1 MRRQKKTIIVRMS
14 ILLVNK
20 TVTDSYVRNGPNRH
34 SYKRICKCC
43 EKGHTN
49 YVHTIKFVVTDD
61 EVISHVVPTCR
72 SSGVDITTALVL
84 LRPYVWNLALSV

>member
-34 SYKRICKCC
+34 SYKRICKCS

-49 YVHTIKFVVTDD
+49 FVHTIEFVVTDD
-61 EVISHVVPTCR
+61 EVISHVVRICSGTC
-72 SSGVDITTALVL
+72 TALVL